1 MKQYDIIGG
10 EKLTGEVDISGTKN
24 AAVAVIAAA
33 LLVDGVCY
41 IDNIP
46 EVGDVTTIMEILSD
60 LGVVITRVAPNSY
73 SFDCRAIKPDSV
85 ARAELY
91 GKCRASYYVLGALLG
106 RFGKVTVATPG
117 GCDFGYGT
125 SGRPIDQH
133 IKGFE
138 ALGAEV
144 EHSGGW
150 IRATNNGSRLQGSR
164 IYMDVV
170 SVGATI
176 NTILAAV
183 LSEGTTIIEN
193 AALEPHVV
201 DLANFLNKMGAAV
214 RGAGSST
221 IRVYGVDRLIGGDY
235 SILPDQIEAGTYLC
249 MAAAT
254 GGRITVR
261 NVVPRHLYCITSK
274 LSDMGVRIEENG
286 DCVTSSLTR
295 KRLKSTNVKTA
306 PYPGFPTDMQPQITT
321 LLCTAEGTSKVT
333 EAVWDNRF
341 QYLEQLQNMGA
352 IVSQSGRDAVVEGSM
367 NLTGAP
373 IIATDLR
380 AGAAMVIAGLAAEGV
395 TRISD
400 VWKIERGYEDLV
412 EKLRRLGANITI
424 HNDIEIVDM
433 ASDIIGADKRAESAA

>member
-1 MKQYDIIGG
+1 VKHYDIIGG
-10 EKLTGEVDISGTKN
+10 ERLTGNVDISGTKN
-24 AAVAVIAAA
+24 AAVAIIAAA
-33 LLVDGVCY
+33 LAVDGVCY

-46 EVGDVTTIMEILSD
+46 EVGDVTTIMEILTC
-60 LGVVITRVAPNSY
+60 LGALITRVAPNAY
-73 SFDCRAIKPDSV
+73 SIDCRDVKPDAV
-85 ARAELY
+85 ARVELY
-91 GKCRASYYVLGALLG
+91 GKCRASYYALGALLG
-106 RFGKVTVATPG
+106 RFGEAIVATPG
-117 GCDFGYGT
+117 GCDFGYGS

-138 ALGAEV
+138 ALGADV

-150 IRATNNGSRLQGSR
+150 IRAVNNGKKLRGNR

-183 LSEGTTIIEN
+183 FAEGTTIIEN

-221 IRVYGVDRLIGGDY
+221 IRVYGVDRLVGGDY

-254 GGRITVR
+254 GGKITVR

-286 DCVTSSLTR
+286 DCVTASSAR
-295 KRLKSTNVKTA
+295 KRLRSTNVKTA

-321 LLCTAEGTSKVT
+321 LLCIADGTGKVT

-352 IVSQSGRDAVVEGSM
+352 IVSQSGRDAVIEGSAK
-367 NLTGAP
+367 LTGAP

-400 VWKIERGYEDLV
+400 VWEIERGYEDIV

-424 HNDIEIVDM
+424 HNDIEVVET
-433 ASDIIGADKRAESAA
+433 SDIAGGGSRAEGGAA